1 MLTNHKIMGLVK
13 ETEDL
18 DLFVENKP
26 MSEKEKQE
34 LSDFIK
40 KLQDKLKANKR
51 KGRKVA

>member
-13 ETEDL
+13 EPKDV

-26 MSEKEKQE
+26 MLEKEKQE

-40 KLQDKLKANKR
+40 KFQDKLKANRR
-51 KGRKVA
+51 KDFKAA